1 MTDRKYK
8 CSVNS
13 NWLNKDFKNDQRDY
27 KYGFKNYELT
37 ATELVEVIHSYGYA
51 ISYQFDDEIRQEK
64 NFLCTDI
71 VCVDVDNSEEYSS
84 RNRSYEDA
92 LQDTLVADNA
102 LLIYTTTNHTSEQH
116 RYRIVF
122 GLPKLIIDASDIRAL
137 STGLAIRLAGDLR
150 AVDAARM
157 FFGSKDCQ
165 GTILGNEY
173 LDETLVNDLIR
184 QGLDFINNKNSDTS
198 GNKSKSYRSNR
209 YIRPES
215 LVKTAK
221 GETVAIGTIKKNT
234 SVFCPDHFD
243 QKPSAFVGLSNK
255 NDGRFLYCHVCRTP
269 SWVGV
274 PPNQYEFNSF
284 DTAIKEK
291 YSEKNNPSFVPNSPL
306 GGLMFPYVVGIKR
319 IQITATEKLQ
329 ISKLHKPGVMFI
341 KSPKGSGKTTILP
354 EIMAPLLSNIKENR
368 WTIEDFE
375 ESDESHL
382 GDRPAKT
389 SGETNYSVLL
399 IGHRRSLIR
408 EMSKRLNL
416 NCYLDDGTVEEEFQS
431 NRRQR
436 IIDRQKRYGIC
447 LDSLP
452 KLIRDRYNLI
462 IIDESEQVLSHFM
475 SETLKSR
482 EYIFKRLERLLHNS
496 STIICLDADLS
507 WLTFN
512 TITELAPCKSRD
524 LSEAIKKN
532 KRSAQEHLFTDSKP
546 VFIYLNEFT
555 LKGKSLDIF
564 QNKNHLIEDVITS
577 LKQSKRIYIASNSKG
592 QLERLEKAIQ
602 DEFGK
607 KKKTRLITSANS
619 QTVEA
624 QDFIKEIK
632 VEILNYDA
640 VLASPSLSTGIDITF
655 ENDEKLVDVVYGFF
669 ENNITHHFEI
679 DQQISRV
686 RQPKEIKVWISPR
699 NMSYETDISIVKAD
713 ILRGNLVANV
723 DVEVNEVIF
732 EETVKDDDNKF
743 LRLAT
748 VVEER
753 KRASMNRLRTNF
765 INYKQDQGYEV
776 NFIETNK
783 ELSKSGLI
791 KLKSASNAVWDQ
803 RVDAIINAPYID
815 QTNWIRILENFDS
828 EILISSEELNSFNK
842 SRIEF
847 FFRQPI
853 CQADIFLDF
862 VGYQQQIL
870 FLEKLMSLF
879 TAPKTDLD
887 RLEQEENERL
897 IEKISSQSK
906 APRLNSVKDFRSKH
920 LLLHLILTQTPIYE
934 DGTFIKDRIF
944 NTDDLSK
951 FVKFV
956 NAHKAA
962 IETQLCP
969 VRGDYKTKPV
979 KQLGEFL
986 KLIALKTMKSGTDQ
1000 TNNDKKYL
1008 YRLDDVM
1015 IECND
1020 EVINRRR
1027 DKTNDEYTTIYWKQV
1042 HKANNFETQIYQQ
1055 ARDYVGFKSDQ
1066 KTYWMPL
1073 LGGPPSSKL
1082 RKSSKIYDLVK
1093 DFSG

>member
-37 ATELVEVIHSYGYA
+37 ATELVGVIHSYGYA
-51 ISYQFDDEIRQEK
+51 ISYQFDGEIRQEK

-92 LQDTLVADNA
+92 LQDPLVANNA

-122 GLPKLIIDASDIRAL
+122 GLPKSIIDASDIRAL
-137 STGLAIRLAGDLR
+137 TTGLAIRLAGDLR

-165 GTILGNEY
+165 GSILGNEY

-198 GNKSKSYRSNR
+198 GNKSKSYRSHR

-221 GETVAIGTIKKNT
+221 GETVAIGTINKNT

-243 QKPSAFVGLSNK
+243 QNPSAFVGLSNQ

-269 SWVGV
+269 LWVGV

-291 YSEKNNPSFVPNSPL
+291 YAEKSLPVVVPNTPL
-306 GGLMFPYVVGIKR
+306 GDLTLGNVGGVKR
-319 IQITATEKLQ
+319 IHITTNEKLQ

-368 WTIEDFE
+368 WTFEDFE

-389 SGETNYSVLL
+389 SGETNFSVLL

-452 KLIRDRYNLI
+452 KLIRDSYNLI

-496 STIICLDADLS
+496 TTIICLDADLS

-512 TITELAPCKSRD
+512 TITELAPCISRD

-555 LKGKSLDIF
+555 LKDRTLDIF

-655 ENDEKLVDVVYGFF
+655 ENEEKLVDVVYGFF

-723 DVEVNEVIF
+723 DIEVIEVIF

-765 INYKQDQGYEV
+765 INYKQAQGYEV

-783 ELSKSGLI
+783 ELSKSGSI
-791 KLKSASNAVWDQ
+791 KLKSASSAVWDQ

-815 QTNWIRILENFDS
+815 QTNWLRILENFDS
-828 EILISSEELNSFNK
+828 EVLISSEELNSFNK

-847 FFRQPI
+847 FFRQQI
-853 CQADIFLDF
+853 CSADINLDLH
-862 VGYQQQIL
+862 GYQQQIL

-897 IEKISSQSK
+897 IEKIISQSK
-906 APRLNSVKDFRSKH
+906 APRLNSVKDFKSKH
-920 LLLHLILTQTPIYE
+920 LLLHLILMQTPFYK
-934 DGTFIKDRIF
+934 DGMFIKDRVF
-944 NTDDLSK
+944 SKDDLSN

-956 NAHKAA
+956 KAHKAA

-969 VRGDYKTKPV
+969 IRKNYQSDPV
-979 KQLGEFL
+979 KQLGNFL
-986 KLIALKTMKSGTDQ
+986 KLIALKTLMIGTDQ

-1008 YRLDDVM
+1008 YRLDEVTID
-1015 IECND
+1015 CND
-1020 EVINRRR
+1020 EIIKRRR
-1027 DKTNDEYTTIYWKQV
+1027 NKTNDEYTTIYWKQV
-1042 HKANNFETQIYQQ
+1042 HKANNFDTAIYQQ
-1055 ARDYVGFKSDQ
+1055 ARDYVGLKSDQ

-1082 RKSSKIYDLVK
+1082 RKSSKIYELVK

>member
-1 MTDRKYK
+1 M
-8 CSVNS
+8 NS

-51 ISYQFDDEIRQEK
+51 ISYQFDGEIRQEK

-92 LQDTLVADNA
+92 LQDPLVANNA

-122 GLPKLIIDASDIRAL
+122 GLPKTIIDPSDIRAL
-137 STGLAIRLAGDLR
+137 TTGLAIRLAGDLR

-157 FFGSKDCQ
+157 FFGSKDCK
-165 GTILGNEY
+165 GSILGNEY
-173 LDETLVNDLIR
+173 LDETIVNDLIR

-198 GNKSKSYRSNR
+198 GNKSKSYRSHR
-209 YIRPES
+209 HIHPDS

-243 QKPSAFVGLSNK
+243 QSPSAFVGLSNQ

-269 SWVGV
+269 LWVGV

-284 DTAIKEK
+284 DAEIKDKLAEQ
-291 YSEKNNPSFVPNSPL
+291 NNPTFDPNSPF

-319 IQITATEKLQ
+319 IQITTNEKLQ
-329 ISKLHKPGVMFI
+329 IGKLHKPGVMFI

-368 WTIEDFE
+368 WTFEDFE

-389 SGETNYSVLL
+389 SGETNFSVLL

-416 NCYLDDGTVEEEFQS
+416 NCYLDDGTVEEEFQA
-431 NRRQR
+431 NKRQR

-452 KLIRDRYNLI
+452 KLIRDRYDLI

-512 TITELAPCKSRD
+512 TITELAPCRSRD
-524 LSEAIKKN
+524 LSEAIKK
-532 KRSAQEHLFTDSKP
+532 KKSSTQEHLFTDSKP

-577 LKQSKRIYIASNSKG
+577 LEQNKRIYIASNSKG

-602 DEFGK
+602 DAFGK

-624 QDFIKEIK
+624 QEFIKEIK
-632 VEILNYDA
+632 VEILKYDA

-655 ENDEKLVDVVYGFF
+655 ENEEKLVDVVYGFF

-699 NMSYETDISIVKAD
+699 NMSYETEISIVKAD

-723 DVEVNEVIF
+723 DVQVSEVIF

-765 INYKQDQGYEV
+765 INYKQAQGYEV
-776 NFIETNK
+776 NFIETDK

-803 RVDAIINAPYID
+803 RVDAIINAPYVD
-815 QTNWIRILENFDS
+815 QTNWLRTLENFDS
-828 EILISSEELNSFNK
+828 EILISSEELYSFNK

-847 FFRQPI
+847 FYRQPI
-853 CQADIFLDF
+853 CRADIVLDF
-862 VGYQQQIL
+862 HGYQQQIL

-897 IEKISSQSK
+897 IDKILNQSR
-906 APRLNSVKDFRSKH
+906 APRLNSVQDFRSKH
-920 LLLHLILTQTPIYE
+920 LLLHLILTQTPIYK
-934 DGTFIKDRIF
+934 DGTFIKERIF

-969 VRGDYKTKPV
+969 VRRDYKTKPV

-986 KLIALKTMKSGTDQ
+986 KLIALKTLMIGTDQ

-1008 YRLDDVM
+1008 YRLDEVM
-1015 IECND
+1015 IDCND

-1042 HKANNFETQIYQQ
+1042 HKANNFDTPIYQQ

-1082 RKSSKIYDLVK
+1082 RKSSKIYKLVK

>member
-1 MTDRKYK
+1 M
-8 CSVNS
+8 NA

-27 KYGFKNYELT
+27 KNGFKNYELT
-37 ATELVEVIHSYGYA
+37 ATELVEVIHNYGYA
-51 ISYQFDDEIRQEK
+51 ISYQFDGEIRQEK

-92 LQDTLVADNA
+92 LQDPLVANNA

-122 GLPKLIIDASDIRAL
+122 GLPKTIIDPSDIRAL
-137 STGLAIRLAGDLR
+137 TTGLAIRLAGDLR

-157 FFGSKDCQ
+157 FFGSKDCK
-165 GTILGNEY
+165 GSILDNEY
-173 LDETLVNDLIR
+173 LDETIVNDLIR
-184 QGLDFINNKNSDTS
+184 QGLDFINNKNSDTL
-198 GNKSKSYRSNR
+198 GNKSKSYRSHR

-243 QKPSAFVGLSNK
+243 QNPSAFVGLSNK

-269 SWVGV
+269 LWVGV

-284 DTAIKEK
+284 DAEIKDKLAEQ
-291 YSEKNNPSFVPNSPL
+291 NNPTFDPNSPF

-319 IQITATEKLQ
+319 IQITTNEKLQ
-329 ISKLHKPGVMFI
+329 IGKLHKPGVMFI

-368 WTIEDFE
+368 WTFEDFE

-389 SGETNYSVLL
+389 SGETNFSVLL
-399 IGHRRSLIR
+399 IGHRQSLIR

-416 NCYLDDGTVEEEFQS
+416 NCYLDDGTVDEEFQT

-452 KLIRDRYNLI
+452 KLIRDRYDLI

-524 LSEAIKKN
+524 LSEAIKEK

-577 LKQSKRIYIASNSKG
+577 LEQNKRIYIASNSKG
-592 QLERLEKAIQ
+592 QLERLEKTIQ
-602 DEFGK
+602 DAFGK

-619 QTVEA
+619 RTVEA

-655 ENDEKLVDVVYGFF
+655 ENEEKLVDVVYGFF

-753 KRASMNRLRTNF
+753 KRASMNRLRANF
-765 INYKQDQGYEV
+765 INYKQAQGYEV
-776 NFIETNK
+776 NPIENNK
-783 ELSKSGLI
+783 ELSKSGSI
-791 KLKSASNAVWDQ
+791 KLKSASSAVWDQ

-815 QTNWIRILENFDS
+815 QTNWLRILENFDS

-853 CQADIFLDF
+853 CRADINLDLH
-862 VGYQQQIL
+862 GYQQQIL

-879 TAPKTDLD
+879 NAPKTELD

-897 IEKISSQSK
+897 IEKITSQSK

-920 LLLHLILTQTPIYE
+920 LLLHLILMQTPFYK
-934 DGTFIKDRIF
+934 DGMFIIDRVF
-944 NTDDLSK
+944 SKDDLSN

-956 NAHKAA
+956 KAHKAA

-969 VRGDYKTKPV
+969 IRKNYQSDPV

-1027 DKTNDEYTTIYWKQV
+1027 NKTNDEYTTIYWKQV
-1042 HKANNFETQIYQQ
+1042 HKANNFDTDIYQQ

-1082 RKSSKIYDLVK
+1082 RKSSKIYELVK

>member
-8 CSVNS
+8 CSVNA

-27 KYGFKNYELT
+27 KNGFKNYELT
-37 ATELVEVIHSYGYA
+37 ATELVEVIHNYGYA
-51 ISYQFDDEIRQEK
+51 ISYQFDGEIRQEK

-92 LQDTLVADNA
+92 LQDPLVANNA

-122 GLPKLIIDASDIRAL
+122 GLPKTIIDPSDIRAL
-137 STGLAIRLAGDLR
+137 TTGLAIRLAGDLR

-157 FFGSKDCQ
+157 FFGSKDCK
-165 GTILGNEY
+165 GSILDNEY
-173 LDETLVNDLIR
+173 LDETIVNDLIR
-184 QGLDFINNKNSDTS
+184 QGLDFINNKNSDTL
-198 GNKSKSYRSNR
+198 GNKSKSYRSHR

-243 QKPSAFVGLSNK
+243 QNPSAFVGLSNK

-269 SWVGV
+269 LWVGV

-284 DTAIKEK
+284 DAEIKDKLAEQ
-291 YSEKNNPSFVPNSPL
+291 NNPTFDPNSPF

-319 IQITATEKLQ
+319 IQITTNEKLQ
-329 ISKLHKPGVMFI
+329 IGKLHKPGVMFI

-368 WTIEDFE
+368 WTFEDFE

-389 SGETNYSVLL
+389 SGETNFSVLL
-399 IGHRRSLIR
+399 IGHRQSLIR

-416 NCYLDDGTVEEEFQS
+416 NCYLDDGTVDEEFQT

-452 KLIRDRYNLI
+452 KLIRDRYDLI

-524 LSEAIKKN
+524 LSEAIKEK

-577 LKQSKRIYIASNSKG
+577 LEQNKRIYIASNSKG
-592 QLERLEKAIQ
+592 QLERLEKTIQ
-602 DEFGK
+602 DAFGK

-619 QTVEA
+619 RTVEA

-655 ENDEKLVDVVYGFF
+655 ENEEKLVDVVYGFF

-753 KRASMNRLRTNF
+753 KRASMNRLRANF
-765 INYKQDQGYEV
+765 INYKQAQGYEV
-776 NFIETNK
+776 NPIENNK
-783 ELSKSGLI
+783 ELSKSGSI
-791 KLKSASNAVWDQ
+791 KLKSASSAVWDQ

-815 QTNWIRILENFDS
+815 QTNWLRILENFDS

-853 CQADIFLDF
+853 CRADINLDLH
-862 VGYQQQIL
+862 GYQQQIL

-879 TAPKTDLD
+879 NAPKTELD

-897 IEKISSQSK
+897 IEKITSQSK

-920 LLLHLILTQTPIYE
+920 LLLHLILMQTPFYK
-934 DGTFIKDRIF
+934 DGMFIIDRVF
-944 NTDDLSK
+944 SKDDLSN

-956 NAHKAA
+956 KAHKAA

-969 VRGDYKTKPV
+969 IRKNYQSDPV

-1027 DKTNDEYTTIYWKQV
+1027 NKTNDEYTTIYWKQV
-1042 HKANNFETQIYQQ
+1042 HKANNFDTDIYQQ

-1082 RKSSKIYDLVK
+1082 RKSSKIYELVK

>member
-27 KYGFKNYELT
+27 KNGFKNYELT

-51 ISYQFDDEIRQEK
+51 ISYQFDGEIRQEK

-92 LQDTLVADNA
+92 LQDPLVANNA
-102 LLIYTTTNHTSEQH
+102 LLIYTTTNHTADQH

-122 GLPKLIIDASDIRAL
+122 GLPKTIIDPSDIRAL
-137 STGLAIRLAGDLR
+137 TTGLAIRLAGDLR

-157 FFGSKDCQ
+157 FFGSKDCK
-165 GTILGNEY
+165 GSILGNEY
-173 LDETLVNDLIR
+173 LDEVIVSDLIR
-184 QGLDFINNKNSDTS
+184 QGLDFINNKNSDTL
-198 GNKSKSYRSNR
+198 GNKSKSYRSHR
-209 YIRPES
+209 YIRPDS

-243 QKPSAFVGLSNK
+243 QNPSAFVGLSNK

-269 SWVGV
+269 LWVGV

-284 DTAIKEK
+284 DAAIKEK
-291 YSEKNNPSFVPNSPL
+291 YAEISLPVVVPNTPL
-306 GGLMFPYVVGIKR
+306 GDLTLGNVGGVKR
-319 IQITATEKLQ
+319 IHITTNEKLQ
-329 ISKLHKPGVMFI
+329 INKLHKPGVMFI

-368 WTIEDFE
+368 WTFEDFE

-389 SGETNYSVLL
+389 SGETNFSVLL

-416 NCYLDDGTVEEEFQS
+416 NCYLDDGTVEEEFQA
-431 NRRQR
+431 NKRQR

-447 LDSLP
+447 LDILP
-452 KLIRDRYNLI
+452 KLIRDRYDHI

-524 LSEAIKKN
+524 LSEAIKKK

-577 LKQSKRIYIASNSKG
+577 LEQNKRIYIASNSKG

-602 DEFGK
+602 DAFGK

-624 QDFIKEIK
+624 QEFIKEIK
-632 VEILNYDA
+632 VEILKYDA

-655 ENDEKLVDVVYGFF
+655 ENEEKLVDVVYGFF

-686 RQPKEIKVWISPR
+686 RQPKDIKVWISPR
-699 NMSYETDISIVKAD
+699 NMSYETEISIVKAD

-723 DVEVNEVIF
+723 DVQVSEVIF

-765 INYKQDQGYEV
+765 INYKQAQGYEV

-783 ELSKSGLI
+783 ELSLSGFV
-791 KLKSASNAVWDQ
+791 KLKSAAQAVGMQ
-803 RVDAIINAPYID
+803 RIEAIINAPYID
-815 QTNWIRILENFDS
+815 QTNWLRILESFDS

-847 FFRQPI
+847 FYRQPI
-853 CQADIFLDF
+853 CQADIVLDF

-879 TAPKTDLD
+879 AAPKTDLD

-897 IEKISSQSK
+897 IDKILNQSR
-906 APRLNSVKDFRSKH
+906 APRLNSVQDFRSRH
-920 LLLHLILTQTPIYE
+920 LLLHLILMQTPFYK
-934 DGTFIKDRIF
+934 DGTFFKERIF

-1000 TNNDKKYL
+1000 TNNVKKYL

-1082 RKSSKIYDLVK
+1082 RKSSKIYELVK